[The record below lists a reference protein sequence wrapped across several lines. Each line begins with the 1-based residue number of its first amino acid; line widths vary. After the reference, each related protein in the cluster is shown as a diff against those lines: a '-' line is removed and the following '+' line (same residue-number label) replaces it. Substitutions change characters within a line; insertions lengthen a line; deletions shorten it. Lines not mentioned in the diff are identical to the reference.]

1 MAKAHIKIEM
11 DEEVKAAFEALVEE
25 IKILRAELAAKTTG
39 EIHYHYHTNYSA
51 SPGCPSYQPYQ
62 ITYPGNSVYGA

>member
-39 EIHYHYHTNYSA
+39 QIHYHFTQPTVPQLA
-51 SPGCPSYQPYQ
+51 VPSWIYPVV
-62 ITYPGNSVYGA
+62 TYCNV